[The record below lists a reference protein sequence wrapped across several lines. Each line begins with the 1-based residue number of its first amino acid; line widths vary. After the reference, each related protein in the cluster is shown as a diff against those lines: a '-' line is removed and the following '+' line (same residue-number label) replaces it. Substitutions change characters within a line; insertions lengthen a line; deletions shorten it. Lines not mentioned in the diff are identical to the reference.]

1 MRRTIRFFDWVS
13 VVLIVYVMA
22 AAIPLS
28 AFWFQPGQTIVSDTV
43 EGTSPRI
50 GFTRVIKRPVRMR
63 YNVVVRH
70 VPSLEVACEA
80 SSGVFTSR
88 PDATLPESIILAWW
102 APGDARC
109 AVLKPGEYVMETCW
123 TAPAI
128 WRVLPPKK
136 VCRDSNVF
144 TVHPAA
150 WPGGTQSRQN
160 NRRSDADGDSL

>member
-1 MRRTIRFFDWVS
+1 MRRAVRFFDFIS
-13 VVLIVYVMA
+13 VALIVYVLA

-28 AFWFQPGQTIVSDTV
+28 AFWFVPGQTIVSDTPV
-43 EGTSPRI
+43 GTSPRI
-50 GFTRVIKRPVRMR
+50 AFTREIKRPVRMR
-63 YNVVVRH
+63 YSVVVRH

-80 SSGVFTSR
+80 GSGTFTYR
-88 PDATLPESIILAWW
+88 PDATLPESITLAWW

-109 AVLKPGEYVMETCW
+109 AGLQPGEYIMETCW

-144 TVHPAA
+144 EILP
-150 WPGGTQSRQN
+150 
-160 NRRSDADGDSL
+160 